1 MPSYPPTTDEILDRV
16 ARYLREEVLPASE
29 GFAQFRVRV
38 AAAELDLVRRESE
51 SRGAREAAERNRLQA
66 LLDSGEDSLPTL
78 NRRLRD
84 ELRSGAMSWRDAAL
98 TAHIRETIHA
108 DLSVDNPRWF
118 RDDDEA

>member
-16 ARYLREEVLPASE
+16 ARYLREEVLPASA

-38 AAAELDLVRRESE
+38 AAAELDLVRRESA
-51 SRGAREAAERNRLQA
+51 SRGAREAVERSRLQA
-66 LLDSGEDSLPTL
+66 LFDTDEDRLAAL

-84 ELRSGAMSWRDAAL
+84 ALRSGALSWRDAVL
-98 TAHIRETIHA
+98 TAHIRETVRA